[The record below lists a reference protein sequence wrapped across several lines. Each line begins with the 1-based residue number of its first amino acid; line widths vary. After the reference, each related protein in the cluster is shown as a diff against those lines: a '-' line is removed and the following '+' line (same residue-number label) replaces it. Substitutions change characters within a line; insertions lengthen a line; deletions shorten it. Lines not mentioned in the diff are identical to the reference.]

1 MCTSI
6 KDKGGEGMEEWL
18 NVDKVIELSEQYR
31 ALGPFIGLFFPF
43 IESFLPFLPLFVF
56 VFANASAYGLWL
68 GFLLSWIGTSLGSYA
83 VFLLI
88 RKYGRAKLLR
98 FFTKRARVQKL
109 IQWVDKNGFAPL
121 FLFIC
126 FPFTPSALVNLVAGL
141 SDIKKKYYLFTLLA
155 GKFVMIF
162 TVSFIGYD
170 LKALLTQPLR
180 TAIVVIIIFLLW
192 IIGKRLEQR
201 LTKKVEAEFRDVAK
215 QRPVK

>member
-1 MCTSI
+1 MS
-6 KDKGGEGMEEWL
+6 EWL
-18 NVDKVIELSEQYR
+18 SVEKVIELSEQYR
-31 ALGPFIGLFFPF
+31 TLGPFIGLFFPF

-68 GFLLSWIGTSLGSYA
+68 GFLLSWIGASLGSYA

-88 RKYGRAKLLR
+88 RKYGQAR
-98 FFTKRARVQKL
+98 FFRTFTKRVRVQQL
-109 IQWVDKNGFAPL
+109 IHWVERNGFGPL

-141 SDIKKKYYLFTLLA
+141 SDIKKKHYLFTLLA

-180 TAIVVIIIFLLW
+180 TAIVLVIVFLLW
-192 IIGKRLEQR
+192 LIGKRIEVR
-201 LTKKVEAEFRDVAK
+201 LTKKVEEEFKEIASHRKKDIDKV
-215 QRPVK
+215 V

>member
-1 MCTSI
+1 M
-6 KDKGGEGMEEWL
+6 GEWL
-18 NVDKVIELSEQYR
+18 SVDKVIELAEQYK

-56 VFANASAYGLWL
+56 VFANASAYGLWM
-68 GFLLSWIGTSLGSYA
+68 GFLLSWIGASLGSYA

-88 RKYGRAKLLR
+88 RFFGQAKIFR
-98 FFTKRARVQKL
+98 TITKRVRVQQL
-109 IQWVDKNGFAPL
+109 IHWVERNGFGPL

-141 SDIKKKYYLFTLLA
+141 SDIKKHHYLWTLLA

-170 LKALLTQPLR
+170 LRALLTKPTKTVFVLSM
-180 TAIVVIIIFLLW
+180 IVLLW
-192 IIGKRLEQR
+192 YIGKQIEKK
-201 LTKKVEAEFRDVAK
+201 LTKQIEADFREVANYRKEKIEDVS
-215 QRPVK
+215 

>member
-1 MCTSI
+1 M
-6 KDKGGEGMEEWL
+6 
-18 NVDKVIELSEQYR
+18 IELSEQYR
-31 ALGPFIGLFFPF
+31 TLGPFIGLFFPF

-68 GFLLSWIGTSLGSYA
+68 GFLLSWIGASLGSYA

-88 RKYGRAKLLR
+88 RKYGQASVFRT
-98 FFTKRARVQKL
+98 FTKRVRVQQL
-109 IQWVDKNGFAPL
+109 IHWVERNGFGPL

-141 SDIKKKYYLFTLLA
+141 SDIKKKHYLFTLLA

-180 TAIVVIIIFLLW
+180 TAIVLVIVFLLW
-192 IIGKRLEQR
+192 LIGKRIEVR
-201 LTKKVEAEFRDVAK
+201 LTKKVEEEFKEIASHRKKDIDKV
-215 QRPVK
+215 V

>member
-1 MCTSI
+1 MS
-6 KDKGGEGMEEWL
+6 EWL
-18 NVDKVIELSEQYR
+18 SVEKVIELSEQYR
-31 ALGPFIGLFFPF
+31 TLGPFIGLFFPF

-68 GFLLSWIGTSLGSYA
+68 GFLLSWIGASLGSYA

-88 RKYGRAKLLR
+88 RKYGQAR
-98 FFTKRARVQKL
+98 FFRTFTKRVRVQQL
-109 IQWVDKNGFAPL
+109 IHWVERNGFGPL

-141 SDIKKKYYLFTLLA
+141 SDIKKKHYLFTLLA

-180 TAIVVIIIFLLW
+180 TAIVLVIVFLLW
-192 IIGKRLEQR
+192 LIGKRIEVR
-201 LTKKVEAEFRDVAK
+201 LTKKLKKSLKKSQVIAK
-215 QRPVK
+215 KI